1 MDDIMNQLNQLIKQI
16 GTRNL
21 IIATIV
27 VVVIVIIY
35 IVMRVLRLKVYRKQ
49 IVEVE
54 NQMNAIKSLPLQYRL
69 GRVQSISKNVPDIAE
84 LYEEYASEYER
95 ISDYQKNELAILVN
109 EVDEQLFYGKLRRVS
124 KKMAQLNEMIKSYEK
139 DSQALL
145 TKIEKITEIE
155 NIQRIEIIRVKE
167 KYRKTIDN
175 FESIRFNVEDF
186 VPHLLDVFNEV
197 DDSFVKLENMMNNQR
212 FEEAKEFTRTI
223 DKKFLD
229 MLNGADTRIIR
240 F

>member
-197 DDSFVKLENMMNNQR
+197 DDSFVKLENMM
-212 FEEAKEFTRTI
+212 K
-223 DKKFLD
+223 
-229 MLNGADTRIIR
+229 
-240 F
+240 